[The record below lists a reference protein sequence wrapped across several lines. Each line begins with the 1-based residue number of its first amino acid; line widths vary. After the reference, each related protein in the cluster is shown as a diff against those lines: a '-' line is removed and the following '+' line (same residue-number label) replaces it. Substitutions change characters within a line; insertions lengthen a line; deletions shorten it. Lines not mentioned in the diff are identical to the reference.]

1 MTGATRTAPAGKLA
15 ASRETFAAVHVA
27 SLAKSCRASVRA
39 SLDRAAKLAT
49 GSDHGDGL
57 AYPWHRRPPASLA
70 KLRADLA
77 EGFAVAT
84 ANASL
89 AAVRGAL
96 RAAWLAGELS
106 RDGFERRAA
115 SLKTV
120 SGGSAPG
127 RAISPADARKLFAA
141 CEDPNAAAG
150 ARDAALLA
158 VLYGLGLRR
167 AEAGALAM
175 EDWDRAAG
183 TLLVHGKGRRQR
195 LACLGMNG
203 AAEAMG
209 AWLAIRGEDAG
220 PIFNP
225 VNKAGRVSHG
235 RGLTGQAIANRVG
248 RRAEAAGLGKL
259 APHSLRRSFATQLLS
274 AGNDL
279 AVTADLMGHAR
290 TDTTRLYDRRGEDA
304 KRAAMDTLPVPY
316 VKPGQRKHG

>member
-1 MTGATRTAPAGKLA
+1 MTGPLATTAESP
-15 ASRETFAAVHVA
+15 AAVHVA
-27 SLAKSCRASVRA
+27 SLAPSCRASVRA
-39 SLDRAAKLAT
+39 SLTRAAKLAT
-49 GSDHGDGL
+49 GNGHADGL

-96 RAAWLAGELS
+96 RAAWLAGELE

-120 SGGSAPG
+120 PGGSAPG
-127 RAISPADARKLFAA
+127 RAISPKDAGKLFAA
-141 CEDPNAAAG
+141 CADDPNRAAG

-167 AEAGALAM
+167 AEAASLAM
-175 EDWDRAAG
+175 EDWDRESG

-195 LACLGMNG
+195 LAYLGMNG
-203 AAEAMG
+203 AAAAMSG
-209 AWLAIRGEDAG
+209 WLAVRGDGPG

-225 VNKAGRVSHG
+225 VNKGGKVAEGFPM
-235 RGLTGQAIANRVG
+235 TGHAIASRVG
-248 RRAEAAGLGKL
+248 VRAAAAGLGKL

-290 TDTTRLYDRRGEDA
+290 TDTTRLYDRRGEEA

-316 VKPGQRKHG
+316 VRPRQRSHG